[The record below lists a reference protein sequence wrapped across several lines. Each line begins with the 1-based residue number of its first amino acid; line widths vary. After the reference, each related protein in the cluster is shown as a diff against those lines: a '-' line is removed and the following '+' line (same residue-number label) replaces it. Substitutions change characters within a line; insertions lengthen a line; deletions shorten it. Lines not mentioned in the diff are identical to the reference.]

1 MLIKCYKVK
10 ERNCIFN
17 FWIKEYGM
25 VDYLLKFIDWIEI
38 SVFRVWWVLWF
49 DLLFLDYIEVF
60 FYIKIVN

>member
-1 MLIKCYKVK
+1 M
-10 ERNCIFN
+10 E
-17 FWIKEYGM
+17 EYGM

>member
-1 MLIKCYKVK
+1 M
-10 ERNCIFN
+10 E
-17 FWIKEYGM
+17 EYGM

-49 DLLFLDYIEVF
+49 EWWKLELFLDYIEVF